1 MCYLRKY
8 RLRNGKRCYKK
19 DKRRAVG
26 PSGMGR
32 DEWRCI
38 LILGNFG
45 NVREGF
51 RKSIAEMS
59 RKKNK
64 LSCCLPSMQNNP
76 I

>member
-1 MCYLRKY
+1 
-8 RLRNGKRCYKK
+8 
-19 DKRRAVG
+19 
-26 PSGMGR
+26 MGR

-38 LILGNFG
+38 LTLGNFG